1 MAASSGDDIPAQLA
15 ALLGRDV
22 AHIRKTDEEPPRAA
36 VYDVIS
42 TITGMS
48 VNHAGKAYRDLVA
61 RHPEVHSMGVN
72 FRFPG
77 RGQRNTPVAPA
88 RGIVEIIMLLPGQ
101 QAARVRRMAAHLI
114 CRYLGGDLS
123 LVFVSHMLCWRSAG
137 HAPTPKFTHGRPS
150 DRSAAKPSWKS
161 SICYGLGSW
170 VWVLAQFKLV
180 QTSRK
185 MNN

>member
-22 AHIRKTDEEPPRAA
+22 AHIRKTDEEQPRAA

-77 RGQRNTPVAPA
+77 KGQRNTPVAPA
-88 RGIVEIIMLLPGQ
+88 RNIFDAFWCPRCIAGSRPANQ
-101 QAARVRRMAAHLI
+101 PASWPA
-114 CRYLGGDLS
+114 S
-123 LVFVSHMLCWRSAG
+123 L
-137 HAPTPKFTHGRPS
+137 
-150 DRSAAKPSWKS
+150 
-161 SICYGLGSW
+161 
-170 VWVLAQFKLV
+170 
-180 QTSRK
+180 
-185 MNN
+185 